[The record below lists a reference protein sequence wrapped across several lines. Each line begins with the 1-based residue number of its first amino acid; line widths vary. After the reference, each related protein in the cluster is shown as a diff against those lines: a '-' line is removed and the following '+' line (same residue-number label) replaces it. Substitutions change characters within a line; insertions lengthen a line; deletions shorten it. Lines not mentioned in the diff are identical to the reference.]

1 MATKIKLTGNK
12 FGADRGKIIEV
23 GYIDGEGDAHLLLED
38 QGKYGS
44 SYAFS
49 DEFEPVTETNHE
61 GYTITVKVAD
71 NLHLLYVLA
80 ALQDADIDVNQAVVK
95 EVD

>member
-1 MATKIKLTGNK
+1 MAIKVKLTGDK
-12 FGADRGKIIEV
+12 FGSDRGKITEV
-23 GYIDGEGDAHLLLED
+23 AYIDGDGDAHLLPED

-49 DEFEPVTETNHE
+49 NEFESVTETNPE